1 MKLLPFAT
9 LICTAVIVGV
19 APEPVSAESSS
30 PVDVELKKLFD
41 DDQAARIASPG
52 KVIDWSKLQLQD
64 EARQLRVKALVAS
77 GGLTS
82 GADYYYAAMVM
93 QHSNE
98 RDDYLL
104 AHDLCVIAISKGETR
119 AKWLAAASLDRFLV
133 AIGRAQRYGT
143 QFNSNHPS
151 RPPKLAPV
159 DPSVPD
165 SLRQELGVPTLDEA
179 KAKERQFAEGAKPT
193 N

>member
-1 MKLLPFAT
+1 MKLFPLAMLLCAT
-9 LICTAVIVGV
+9 VAMWAAPSRATAQ
-19 APEPVSAESSS
+19 AST

-41 DDQAARIASPG
+41 DDQAARIPSPG
-52 KVIDWSKLQLQD
+52 KVIDWSTLQLQD
-64 EARQLRVKALVAS
+64 EARQARVKALIA
-77 GGLTS
+77 GDGLKS

-93 QHSNE
+93 QHSSE

-119 AKWLAAASLDRFLV
+119 AKWLSAASLDRFLV
-133 AIGRAQRYGT
+133 AVGRAQRYGT
-143 QFNSNHPS
+143 QFGSNHPS

-165 SLRQELGVPTLDEA
+165 SLRRELGVPTLDEA
-179 KAKERQFAEGAKPT
+179 KAKERRFAEGVKAP